1 MHICTTKKTNI
12 MKTYINDK
20 LIAEFTQNGATK
32 HGYYYKNGKEHNL
45 YELKFLN
52 WDWLMEV
59 VDKIESLEDVNRC
72 CRYNVNIE
80 QCYVEIIENHT
91 SNEIVKIDGE
101 NKKEAIYDAVVEF
114 IKIYNRE
121 KEIIQEPQ
129 KENNDLKTFV
139 LINGKDAFIK
149 DFKSHKEAEKYTI
162 DHLDFTKLVGIHEI
176 ESIDN
181 I

>member
-1 MHICTTKKTNI
+1 

-20 LIAEFTQNGATK
+20 LIAEFTQNGAIK
-32 HGYYYKNGKEHNL
+32 HGYYYKDGKEHNL
-45 YELKFLN
+45 SELKFLS
-52 WDWLMEV
+52 WSWIMEV
-59 VDKIESLEDVNRC
+59 VEKIEGTEFDELGYVEFRTSLEK
-72 CRYNVNIE
+72 
-80 QCYVEIIENHT
+80 VEIVNDEFYPIVIE
-91 SNEIVKIDGE
+91 SDSGSKIH
-101 NKKEAIYDAVVEF
+101 NTYDAVVEF
-114 IKIYNRE
+114 IKLINKK
-121 KEIIQEPQ
+121 KETNDEPQ
-129 KENNDLKTFV
+129 KENNDLKTFI